1 MVTAIVL
8 LSLKCD
14 QINLTAER
22 IADLDGVTEVYSI
35 TGEHDLAVMLR
46 TTNNEA
52 LADLVTNKILRQEGI
67 LRSETLFAF
76 RVYSRYD
83 LETVAGITGTPIDDL
98 KRVYETF
105 VKTKRELE
113 SALMRAVVQPEMLE
127 PAV

>member
-83 LETVAGITGTPIDDL
+83 LEHMFSIGMEGEAAAP
-98 KRVYETF
+98 
-105 VKTKRELE
+105 
-113 SALMRAVVQPEMLE
+113 
-127 PAV
+127 